1 MTSLPQIPLISLSQQ
16 SGRGSTDLSPACQHM
31 SGRKALIPCKISG
44 TNKTIRRTI
53 RAGPSPGGDWQL
65 ADGRAKFAHPACNEP
80 PHWSPG
86 HAPFNAATRLPPISI
101 RESWKCLSQIQ
112 TYSIEF
118 VCILGRRSRYEHFSG
133 SFTRYEECAQVLTTT
148 TTGDVQD
155 MNISQALL
163 HGMKNVHKFSQ
174 QQQRSGIL
182 KYIWFVCILGRRSR
196 YEHFSGSFTRYE
208 ECAQVLTTAT
218 TVDAQD
224 MNTSQAHLHGMK
236 NVQKFSQQQQR
247 SGILK
252 YIGFV
257 YIIGRNIVFYRNP
270 GGKGRINANIEFR
283 SSYVQNIRLLHRTV
297 LWDRVS
303 QHRSVETMQGVR
315 IELFRSSSPTSFE
328 FLQMNMIPAERMN
341 KYLKTQTMDT
351 ELNNEQ
357 STLFQPV
364 LLDSTLVGHR

>member
-1 MTSLPQIPLISLSQQ
+1 
-16 SGRGSTDLSPACQHM
+16 M

-44 TNKTIRRTI
+44 TNKTIRKTI

-65 ADGRAKFAHPACNEP
+65 ADGRVKFAHPACNEP

-86 HAPFNAATRLPPISI
+86 HAPFNAATL
-101 RESWKCLSQIQ
+101 K
-112 TYSIEF
+112 YKHIEF

-133 SFTRYEECAQVLTTT
+133 SFARYEECSQVLTTA

-208 ECAQVLTTAT
+208 ECAQVLTTT
-218 TVDAQD
+218 TSSTGTLVEKVESMRILSFAPV
-224 MNTSQAHLHGMK
+224 MCRIFGCSTAPY
-236 NVQKFSQQQQR
+236 F
-247 SGILK
+247 GI
-252 YIGFV
+252 V
-257 YIIGRNIVFYRNP
+257 SVNISV
-270 GGKGRINANIEFR
+270 G
-283 SSYVQNIRLLHRTV
+283 
-297 LWDRVS
+297 
-303 QHRSVETMQGVR
+303 VETMQGVR

-328 FLQMNMIPAERMN
+328 FLQMNMIPAEVKSATASDFGCCTHSTINNIAFLQETFGNHLISLRTN
-341 KYLKTQTMDT
+341 FPYPAHSPDFTTPDAYIWGTLK
-351 ELNNEQ
+351 ENIFREEPP
-357 STLFQPV
+357 STIV
-364 LLDSTLVGHR
+364 